1 MIKYLKKNYFE
12 ITMSFLILY
21 FILNLLSGER
31 GLISLFKKQSILKDL
46 INNETVLL
54 QKIDTLELKNS
65 LLSDKIDLDFV
76 DIMIRDKF
84 IFGKEG
90 EKIYRIKDNEN

>member
-12 ITMSFLILY
+12 ITMVFLIVY
-21 FILNLLSGER
+21 FILNILTGDR
-31 GLISLFKKQSILKDL
+31 GLISLLKKQSILKDL

-65 LLSDKIDLDFV
+65 LLSDTIDLDFV

-90 EKIYRIKDNEN
+90 EKIYRFKDNEN

>member
-90 EKIYRIKDNEN
+90 EKIYRFKDNEN

>member
-12 ITMSFLILY
+12 ITMVFLIVY
-21 FILNLLSGER
+21 FILNILTGDR
-31 GLISLFKKQSILKDL
+31 GLISLLKKQSILKDL

-90 EKIYRIKDNEN
+90 EKIYRFKDNEN

>member
-12 ITMSFLILY
+12 ITMVFLIVY
-21 FILNLLSGER
+21 FILNILTGDR
-31 GLISLFKKQSILKDL
+31 GLISLLKKQSILKDL

>member
-31 GLISLFKKQSILKDL
+31 GLISLFNKQSILKDL